1 MIDQRTRV
9 AFALWNQSNPPALRA
24 QCTPEKLG
32 VDTTKFDDGTTIE
45 RDLGLDWELNR
56 DSYLNLA
63 DAALAALALP
73 LERAQALNKAMFNL
87 ALEREGLAKCPLDQ
101 LTLLRGASLLEL
113 TQAGPIVRAHDQA
126 KAPSADGTRTF
137 SMVCDDRLV
146 AAVYTFLHFTLPPAS
161 SPHDEDYV
169 VLSLTDT
176 THTYF
181 LISGARERQ
190 DDDEEGEEE

>member
-24 QCTPEKLG
+24 QCTLEKLG
-32 VDTTKFDDGTTIE
+32 VATTTFDDGTTIE
-45 RDLGLDWELNR
+45 RDLGLDWDLNR
-56 DSYLNLA
+56 DSYLELA

-73 LERAQALNKAMFNL
+73 LERAQALNKATFNL

-126 KAPSADGTRTF
+126 KAPTAPAQSAWCATTASSLRSIRSCITRCRPPVARTTRTTSF
-137 SMVCDDRLV
+137 S
-146 AAVYTFLHFTLPPAS
+146 P
-161 SPHDEDYV
+161 SP
-169 VLSLTDT
+169 TPRT
-176 THTYF
+176 P
-181 LISGARERQ
+181 IS
-190 DDDEEGEEE
+190 